1 MKNKQAILGIDMGG
15 TSIKA
20 GLITDGV
27 IAEYKSVSTPAS
39 APKEEVLEAVLN
51 LIREFD
57 LTGVAAIGI
66 GVPTV
71 VDVKAGIVYNATNI
85 KSWDEVHLKD
95 YLEERLKISTLV
107 NNDANCF
114 AVAEKYYGKAQGVE
128 NIVGIVMGTG
138 LGVGLVINN
147 KLFEGRNCGAG
158 ELGNL
163 SYREHNFEYYCSG
176 QFFQDEHNG
185 RGEEFMKQAAA
196 GDPAALEIFRELGF
210 HIGQFLQAVL
220 YAYDPE
226 CIVLGGSVTNAFPL
240 FEEAMRTSL
249 ADGFLFPN
257 SLKSLDIQCSE
268 LQHSGIYGAAS
279 LYNNQNS

>member
-1 MKNKQAILGIDMGG
+1 MKKTQTILGIDMGG

-20 GLITDGV
+20 GLIKAGA
-27 IAEYKSVSTPAS
+27 IAEYKSVPTPAAAS
-39 APKEEVLEAVLN
+39 KNEVLETLLN
-51 LIREFD
+51 LIRDFD
-57 LTGVAAIGI
+57 LTDVEAIGI

-85 KSWDEVHLKD
+85 KSWDEVHLKA
-95 YLEERLKISTLV
+95 YLEEHLNISTLV

-114 AVAEKYYGKAQGVE
+114 AVAEKYYGNAQGVE

-163 SYREHNFEYYCSG
+163 SYREHNYEYYCSG
-176 QFFQDEHNG
+176 QFFQDEHHG

-196 GDPAALEIFRELGF
+196 GDAAALQIFQELGY
-210 HIGQFLQAVL
+210 HIGKFLQAVL
-220 YAYDPE
+220 YAYDPD
-226 CIVLGGSVTNAFPL
+226 CIVLGGSVVNAYPL
-240 FEEAMRTSL
+240 FAEAMHKSL
-249 ADGFLFPN
+249 AEGFLFPN
-257 SLKSLDIQCSE
+257 SLKNLEIQCSD

-279 LYNNQNS
+279 LYNNQIE

>member
-1 MKNKQAILGIDMGG
+1 MENTKHILGIDMGG

-20 GLITDGV
+20 GLIKNGL
-27 IAEYKSVSTPAS
+27 IADYKSVPTPAL
-39 APKEEVLEAVLN
+39 APKEEVLEALLN

-57 LTGVAAIGI
+57 LTGVEAIGI

-85 KSWDEVHLKD
+85 KSWDEVHLKA
-95 YLEERLKISTLV
+95 YLGERLTISTLV

-114 AVAEKYYGKAQGVE
+114 AVAEKYYGKAKGIE
-128 NIVGIVMGTG
+128 NIVGIILGTG

-163 SYREHNFEYYCSG
+163 SYQEHNYEYYCSG

-196 GDPAALEIFRELGF
+196 GDAVALKIFQELGH
-210 HIGQFLQAVL
+210 HIGKFLQAVL

-226 CIVLGGSVTNAFPL
+226 CIVFGGSVAQAFPL
-240 FEEAMRTSL
+240 FSEAMYESL
-249 ADGFLFPN
+249 AEGFLFPN

-279 LYNNQNS
+279 LYNNQKS